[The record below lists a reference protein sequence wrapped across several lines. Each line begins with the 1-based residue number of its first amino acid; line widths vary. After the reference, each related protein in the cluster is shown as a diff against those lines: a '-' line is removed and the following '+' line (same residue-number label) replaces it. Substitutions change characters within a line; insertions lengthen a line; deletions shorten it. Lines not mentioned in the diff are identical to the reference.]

1 MPIYSCTGC
10 SFTVGGT
17 TVPGVVDG
25 SVTLTHEAIDAT
37 EITDARRVFI
47 GGVRSGSFSG
57 TIYYDQGNT
66 AIAALESAAAN
77 GTTVAFV
84 FTLHTNATYTVSAF
98 ITSFAPS
105 FAVNDVMRAS
115 ISAQFTGAL
124 NIG

>member
-1 MPIYSCTGC
+1 MAIYSCTGC

-37 EITDARRVFI
+37 EITDARRVII
-47 GGVRSGSFSG
+47 GGDRAGSFSG

-66 AIAALESAAAN
+66 AIAALETAAAN

-84 FTLHTNATYTVSAF
+84 FTLHSGATYTTSAF

-115 ISAQFTGAL
+115 ISAQFTGSLTIA
-124 NIG
+124 

>member
-1 MPIYSCTGC
+1 MAIYSCTGC

-37 EITDARRVFI
+37 EITDGRRVFI
-47 GGVRSGSFSG
+47 GGVRAGSFSG

-66 AIAALESAAAN
+66 AIAALETAAAN

-84 FTLHTNATYTVSAF
+84 FTLHSGATYTTSAF

-115 ISAQFTGAL
+115 ISAQFTGSLTIA
-124 NIG
+124 

>member
-1 MPIYSCTGC
+1 MAIYSCTGC

-37 EITDARRVFI
+37 EITDGRRVFI
-47 GGVRSGSFSG
+47 GGVRAGSFSG

-66 AIAALESAAAN
+66 AIAALETAAAN
-77 GTTVAFV
+77 GTTVAFI
-84 FTLHTNATYTVSAF
+84 FTLHSGATYTTSAF

-115 ISAQFTGAL
+115 ISAQFTGA
-124 NIG
+124 ITIA